1 MILRLIKHFFLLK
14 ALQKVSIQ
22 RAAAAERLEEAE
34 EGCSARGFATDRDV
48 DKILGERKIL
58 KALQEEQSYVEEQV
72 RESAKKIG
80 DPS

>member
-1 MILRLIKHFFLLK
+1 MIFRLIKHFFLLK

-22 RAAAAERLEEAE
+22 RAAVAERLEEAHKD
-34 EGCSARGFATDRDV
+34 CARNGFATDRDV

-58 KALQEEQSYVEEQV
+58 AALQEEQEYLEEQV
-72 RESAKKIG
+72 MESAKKIG